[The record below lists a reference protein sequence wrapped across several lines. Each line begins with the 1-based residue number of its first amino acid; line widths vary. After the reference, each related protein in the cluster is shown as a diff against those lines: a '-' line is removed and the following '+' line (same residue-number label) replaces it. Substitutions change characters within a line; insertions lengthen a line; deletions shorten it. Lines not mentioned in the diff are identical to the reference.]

1 MTNLISYNED
11 IFEKMSKDK
20 AVRSEITKE
29 SFWYFLHFYYAHYI
43 KYGMADF
50 HKEII
55 DLVQNRDDNFY
66 IVAFRGSGKSTIVT
80 TAYPIWSILG
90 KPKKKFV
97 VIFCQTRIQAK
108 QHMSN
113 IKNELESNR
122 LLRNDLGP
130 FNEDSDEW
138 GAFSLTFNK
147 SGSKIMVASTEQ
159 SIRGIRH
166 GAYRPDLII
175 CDDVEDIQS
184 TKTRESRDKTYSWFK
199 GEIMPC
205 GDVNTRYV
213 IVGNLLHEDSLLMR
227 IKSDIEEDKTN
238 GVFKEYPLVTREGKI
253 NWIQKFPNIEDIQ
266 KEEKKISN
274 EVAWKREYMLQIVPD
289 DGQVVDRDWI
299 QYYDR
304 LPSYSRK
311 NSRSIYIG
319 VDLAISKRDTADYTA
334 MVACYIDRDYNS
346 GETNVYVLP
355 NPINKRLSFPET
367 LMQCKSLYSEYN
379 NMENVHYPEFLI
391 ESVSYQEAIV
401 QQLHA
406 DGMHNVRSV
415 NPGSADKRSRLS
427 VVSHLIKMGKVKF
440 PRASCERLI
449 DQVVGFG
456 VEKHDDLMDALVIC
470 LTETINNPPKT
481 YRITHL

>member
-1 MTNLISYNED
+1 MTNLISYDQD

-289 DGQVVDRDWI
+289 DGQVIDRNWI
-299 QYYDR
+299 QYYDS
-304 LPSYSRK
+304 LPWCSGS
-311 NSRSIYIG
+311 NSSAIYIG
-319 VDLAISKRDTADYTA
+319 VDLAISKKDTADYTA
-334 MVACYIDRDYNS
+334 MVACYVHSDYDS
-346 GETNVYVLP
+346 GLTSIYVIP

-367 LMQCKSLYSEYN
+367 LMQCKSLNSAYRKLGNSSSVEL
-379 NMENVHYPEFLI
+379 LI
-391 ESVSYQEAIV
+391 ESVGYQEALV
-401 QQLHA
+401 QQLKNEGL
-406 DGMHNVRSV
+406 DNVMSV
-415 NPGSADKRSRLS
+415 NPGGADKRSRLS
-427 VVSHLIKMGKVKF
+427 IVSHLIKSGQVKF
-440 PRASCERLI
+440 PRSSCELLI
-449 DQVVGFG
+449 DQIVNFG
-456 VEKHDDLMDALVIC
+456 VEKHDDLMDALVMSLNHSIS
-470 LTETINNPPKT
+470 NPPRT